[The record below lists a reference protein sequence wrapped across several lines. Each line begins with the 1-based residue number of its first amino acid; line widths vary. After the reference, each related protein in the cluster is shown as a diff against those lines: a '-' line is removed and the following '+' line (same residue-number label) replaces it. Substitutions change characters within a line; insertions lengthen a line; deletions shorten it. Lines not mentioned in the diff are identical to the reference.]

1 MARLLLE
8 HGADLVQYDKLD
20 RPGESAIHVARSA
33 EMVQLL
39 LDHHADPD
47 QEVLCNKHRPLHYYM
62 ERCNIGPMKLLLEHG
77 ADVKIRGYRGDTLLH
92 TAARAGM
99 TDVVRLLLERWPETT
114 REKVVCGDTQLHL
127 AAAAGNTDVVRLLVE
142 RWPEG
147 LGERNHYGDTPLH
160 FAAQAGKTDMVGLL
174 LEFWPDG
181 IRAKDR
187 QENAVA
193 FGSRSGQDRRGKTIA
208 GTLARSHEG
217 E

>member
-99 TDVVRLLLERWPETT
+99 TDVVRLFWNVGPKLRGRRLYVET
-114 REKVVCGDTQLHL
+114 
-127 AAAAGNTDVVRLLVE
+127 
-142 RWPEG
+142 
-147 LGERNHYGDTPLH
+147 
-160 FAAQAGKTDMVGLL
+160 
-174 LEFWPDG
+174 
-181 IRAKDR
+181 
-187 QENAVA
+187 
-193 FGSRSGQDRRGKTIA
+193 RSCT
-208 GTLARSHEG
+208 
-217 E
+217 